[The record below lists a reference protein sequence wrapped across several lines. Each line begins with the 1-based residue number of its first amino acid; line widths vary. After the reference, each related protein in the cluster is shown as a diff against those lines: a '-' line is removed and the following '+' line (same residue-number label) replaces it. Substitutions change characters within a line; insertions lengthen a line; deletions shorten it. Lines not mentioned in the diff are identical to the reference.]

1 MSHIIPLKQSLVFVL
16 REEKEV
22 SSHKASK
29 TMKTSR
35 VTPLFSATSKIR
47 LKRMHPC
54 WEQVLLVVII
64 VAWYVVGALAIV
76 TTKLL
81 VTAWRIPPLLLTVQQ
96 LFLASSILRTVLA
109 FGKRP
114 QPWPMDNRRL
124 NRDFLLVG
132 LFNAFDFL
140 LSNSAFHASAASF
153 VETIKASEPITTTV
167 VALAWQV
174 DRLELAEL
182 ACLVLLITGVLLS
195 TVGNAGAAMTTT
207 TTDGEAVMALGHSAR
222 TAASVMT
229 ANLCFA
235 FRALSQK
242 RYRSSRPAAEQLDDI
257 NLAAGGGSQFTP
269 SSTLDPW
276 RQSKQCRE
284 GINRKSNALYK
295 LIAAE
300 CGILRHIQLC
310 FLLCSKSCICLAPF
324 QFELFATH
332 VCDHHDIPFLWH
344 ENDLRWWDGDCHV
357 LCGLPDIYPLQNTT
371 SERRTTAETQRLQ
384 CLTNTDSGFLS
395 SQ

>member
-1 MSHIIPLKQSLVFVL
+1 
-16 REEKEV
+16 
-22 SSHKASK
+22 
-29 TMKTSR
+29 
-35 VTPLFSATSKIR
+35 
-47 LKRMHPC
+47 MHPC
-54 WEQVLLVVII
+54 REQVLLVVII

-81 VTAWRIPPLLLTVQQ
+81 VTAWRVPPLLLTVQQ

-109 FGKRP
+109 FGKGP

-174 DRLELAEL
+174 DRLELAES

-222 TAASVMT
+222 TAATVMT

-257 NLAAGGGSQFTP
+257 NLLCRMLQVGALSLLPAALWIHGGSL
-269 SSTLDPW
+269 SSAMKASTENQMHYTGL
-276 RQSKQCRE
+276 SLL
-284 GINRKSNALYK
+284 NAVSFATYNFASCYVLSHVSV
-295 LIAAE
+295 
-300 CGILRHIQLC
+300 LRHSSLN
-310 FLLCSKSCICLAPF
+310 CLRRMIV
-324 QFELFATH
+324 T
-332 VCDHHDIPFLWH
+332 I
-344 ENDLRWWDGDCHV
+344 
-357 LCGLPDIYPLQNTT
+357 TT
-371 SERRTTAETQRLQ
+371 SLFFGVKMTCVGGMGIAMSFAGFLTFTHHRTQRQKEQQQLKPK
-384 CLTNTDSGFLS
+384 DSNV
-395 SQ
+395 